1 MRNMTA
7 VFLTQEDKVIDANEF
22 LDSCE
27 EQEYFQFRTAIAK
40 NRKTEKQTH
49 WLFVMF
55 VFNP

>member
-1 MRNMTA
+1 MRNMTS

-40 NRKTEKQTH
+40 NRKTEKQKNKPIGS
-49 WLFVMF
+49 L
-55 VFNP
+55 